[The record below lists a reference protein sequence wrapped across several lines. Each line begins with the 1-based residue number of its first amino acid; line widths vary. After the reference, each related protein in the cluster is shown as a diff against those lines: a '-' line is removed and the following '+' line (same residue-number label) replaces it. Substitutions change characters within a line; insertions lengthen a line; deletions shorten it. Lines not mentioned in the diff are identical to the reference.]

1 MRPSLLNYNYWN
13 SCSLANSFFGRS
25 GYGYGTNFSWFA
37 FSPISDYGYGCYN
50 RPYKQFTSTVSLAVA
65 AVATYTIPN
74 AISVTSSNPAFA
86 TATINS
92 GVVTVTGVAAGTATI
107 SVIDG
112 GGNLVATIVATVA

>member
-25 GYGYGTNFSWFA
+25 GYGYGTSFSWLA
-37 FSPISDYGYGCYN
+37 FSPVSEYGYGCYN
-50 RPYKQFTSTVSLAVA
+50 RQVKQFTSTVSLAVS

-92 GVVTVTGVAAGTATI
+92 GVVTITGVAAGTATI